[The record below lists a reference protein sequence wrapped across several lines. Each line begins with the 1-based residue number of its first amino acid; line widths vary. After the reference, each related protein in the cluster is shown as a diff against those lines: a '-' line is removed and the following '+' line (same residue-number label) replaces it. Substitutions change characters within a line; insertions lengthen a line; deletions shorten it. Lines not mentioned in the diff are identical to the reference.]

1 MCMCMGTKNISIMDD
16 TYELLLKR
24 KNKGESFSDVIRRE
38 VGHRKVDIMQFAGAW
53 SNITDQEAENM
64 KKTIYQMRKGTRIS
78 EIKKRVV

>member
-1 MCMCMGTKNISIMDD
+1 MGMCMGTKNISIMDD

-38 VGHRKVDIMQFAGAW
+38 VGYRKVDIMQFAGAW